1 MSEEEK
7 LKQLSQLENMLAQ
20 EKSFEAKME
29 IKDAILSLKR
39 DLGMVKPPDSPFD
52 CEGCSA

>member
-1 MSEEEK
+1 MTEEEK
-7 LKQLSQLENMLAQ
+7 LKKLSQLEEMLAQ
-20 EKSFEAKME
+20 EKNFEAKME
-29 IKDAILSLKR
+29 IKDTILSLKR

>member
-7 LKQLSQLENMLAQ
+7 LKQLSRLENMLAQ

-39 DLGMVKPPDSPFD
+39 DLGMVRPPDSPFD

>member
-39 DLGMVKPPDSPFD
+39 DLGMVRPPDSPFD

>member
-1 MSEEEK
+1 MTEEEK
-7 LKQLSQLENMLAQ
+7 LKKLLQLEEMLAQ
-20 EKSFEAKME
+20 EKNFEAKME
-29 IKDAILSLKR
+29 IKDTILSLKR